1 MGEKQG
7 VREKIDRFT
16 EHLIKVD
23 RSLTPER
30 AKQIATD
37 AARRVEHGEK
47 VKTEDKRGSKG

>member
-16 EHLIKVD
+16 AHLIKVD
-23 RSLTPER
+23 RSLTPDQAR
-30 AKQIATD
+30 KIATD

-47 VKTEDKRGSKG
+47 VKTEDKRGGR